1 MLLSSIS
8 AYLILGLLSTVHA
21 APTTRPGT
29 PTNDISHID
38 DSWHIVDVDEIP
50 NHVRADWQNINSE
63 EDFVMFDST
72 SSGHVEKVFGPFTKR
87 VDVVDHAPDPK
98 GPFTAEQA
106 GVPTEVVETIETKF
120 TGYIFP
126 FSESAPLRFSTKWP
140 KEVTDP
146 SSLKLRLG
154 YWGRN
159 QHKQAAKAARGHRIY
174 PYKKAKN
181 R

>member
-29 PTNDISHID
+29 PTNDID
-38 DSWHIVDVDEIP
+38 DSWHIVDGDEIP

-126 FSESAPLRFSTKWP
+126 FSDSAPLRFSTQWP

-159 QHKQAAKAARGHRIY
+159 QHKQAAKASKGHHIY